1 MHRTLA
7 RRFQQ
12 ESAATAVEYAIM
24 VVLIAVVIILAVVLL
39 GEQVRSDFD
48 CTGSVIDVPEN
59 ASTCG

>member
-1 MHRTLA
+1 MHRIIA
-7 RRFQQ
+7 RLDR
-12 ESAATAVEYAIM
+12 EDSAATAVEYAIM

-39 GEQVRSDFD
+39 GQQVKSDFD